1 VAFMTRQDLMVVQAE
16 QFIATAY
23 RSISRA
29 ERISQR
35 VLQVRERAI
44 QNLRMRYAQGLSSPE
59 TELSAFL
66 HIPDSSCL
74 YDYSGYPSSPPSS
87 AVSSIYSSAQL
98 SCASL
103 PFTPVDTDDEDTRAL
118 RGLLLRKIETRLGGS
133 FDEIDKV
140 TMWLRIVR
148 EVVRGV
154 KIRTGL

>member
-1 VAFMTRQDLMVVQAE
+1 MIRQDLMVIQAE
-16 QFIATAY
+16 RFIATAH

-29 ERISQR
+29 ERISHR
-35 VLQVRERAI
+35 ALRVRERAI
-44 QNLRMRYAQGLSSPE
+44 QNLRIHYAQGSSPPE
-59 TELSAFL
+59 TELPTFL
-66 HIPDSSCL
+66 RIPDESRL

-98 SCASL
+98 SCTSL
-103 PFTPVDTDDEDTRAL
+103 PITPVDTDDEDTRAL

-133 FDEIDKV
+133 FEEIDKV

-154 KIRTGL
+154 KTRIGL